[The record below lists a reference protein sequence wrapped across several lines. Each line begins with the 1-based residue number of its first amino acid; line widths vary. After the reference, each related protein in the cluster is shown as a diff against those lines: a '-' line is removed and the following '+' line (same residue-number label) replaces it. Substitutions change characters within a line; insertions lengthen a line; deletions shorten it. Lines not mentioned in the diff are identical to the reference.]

1 MAFEFVLSEK
11 RGRVGL
17 ITLNRPKALN
27 ALCAQ
32 LVDELAQTVDQLEAD
47 KDVGVIVLTG
57 SEKAFAAGADI
68 LLHECMYVPAA
79 TKLCEVLAE
88 SKPTLW
94 DHLSASHT
102 PCEDVGRIAA
112 QEIGRAHV

>member
-32 LVDELAQTVDQLEAD
+32 LVDELA
-47 KDVGVIVLTG
+47 
-57 SEKAFAAGADI
+57 
-68 LLHECMYVPAA
+68 
-79 TKLCEVLAE
+79 
-88 SKPTLW
+88 
-94 DHLSASHT
+94 
-102 PCEDVGRIAA
+102 
-112 QEIGRAHV
+112 

>member
-17 ITLNRPKALN
+17 INLNRPKALN

-47 KDVGVIVLTG
+47 KD
-57 SEKAFAAGADI
+57 
-68 LLHECMYVPAA
+68 ECINSLM
-79 TKLCEVLAE
+79 EVKQE
-88 SKPTLW
+88 
-94 DHLSASHT
+94 LSALKVKV
-102 PCEDVGRIAA
+102 EFLEKGK
-112 QEIGRAHV
+112 